1 MEIIELRCKRDNG
14 DVLLVEHTDDG
25 IVITTLIDGE
35 AVGYINL
42 SDDDAKYLIER
53 LQQILENPQ

>member
-14 DVLLVEHTDDG
+14 DVLLVENTDDG